1 MLAFY
6 VVGSLPAPALSFS
19 YVDIGD
25 AFQIIN
31 DISQGRTNRSE
42 WCSGKALAFKAI
54 CRGFVPRQ
62 RCLFQT

>member
-6 VVGSLPAPALSFS
+6 VVVSLPAPPLSFS

-31 DISQGRTNRSE
+31 DISQRRTNRSE

-54 CRGFVPRQ
+54 GVGFVPRQ